1 MSRILPAIIS
11 AIVLV
16 LLALVLVITVTSLTP
31 KPEQADEKFGGLS
44 VFSEEV
50 YRDDLVFNIV
60 AQGEVRPRREI
71 VVAPQIAGRIAYVSP
86 DFIDGGFIRK
96 GQALVRL
103 EAADYE
109 LAVVRARSGV
119 ASAEQRLAT
128 EQAQSEIAIQD
139 LQNLGITDSSPLARR
154 EPQMV
159 EAQAAL
165 ESAKAQLADA
175 QLALRRTAVVAP
187 FDGRVREETVE
198 VGQFAS
204 PGQSLGR
211 IFATD
216 VVEVALPISDE
227 QLGQLGLPLAF
238 AESDTVKGPKVLFKG
253 TVAGKARVWSGRVTR
268 TSAAVNPQ
276 TRLIN
281 VIAELK
287 DPYGEG
293 SDDGAPMA
301 PGLFVEANVEGT
313 SVPDLLVAP
322 RSAVRSGDSIFI
334 GDPESSQ
341 LRIYE
346 VDLVYSDPDGAWFR
360 SDEVQIGDLALTSPI
375 RGSNDGMTITILQRM
390 EDGSIKNHSLE
401 AAAAALS
408 SEETETEVEESAADE
423 QVALTNKEGV
433 Q

>member
-16 LLALVLVITVTSLTP
+16 LLVLVLVITVTSLTP

-50 YRDDLVFNIV
+50 YRDDLVFNVV

-71 VVAPQIAGRIAYVSP
+71 SVAPQIAGRIAYVSP

-96 GQALVRL
+96 GQTLVRL

-119 ASAEQRLAT
+119 ASAKQRLAT

-139 LQNLGITDSSPLARR
+139 LENLGITDSSPLARR
-154 EPQMV
+154 EPQMA

-165 ESAKAQLADA
+165 DSAEAQLADA
-175 QLALRRTAVVAP
+175 QLALRRTAVIAP
-187 FDGRVREETVE
+187 FDGRVREETAE
-198 VGQFAS
+198 IGQFAS

-216 VVEVALPISDE
+216 VVEVVLPITDE

-238 AESDTVKGPKVLFKG
+238 AESDSVQGPDVVFKG
-253 TVAGKARVWSGRVTR
+253 AVAGQSRVWKGRVTR

-293 SDDGAPMA
+293 SDNGAPMA
-301 PGLFVEANVEGT
+301 PGLFVEANVQGT
-313 SVPDLLVAP
+313 RIDGLLVAP
-322 RSAVRSGDSIFI
+322 RSAVRSGDNIFI
-334 GDPESSQ
+334 GEPESSQ
-341 LRIYE
+341 LRIYK

-360 SDEVQIGDLALTSPI
+360 SDDVKVGDLALTSPI

-390 EDGSIKNHSLE
+390 EDGTIKNHSRD
-401 AAAAALS
+401 AAVDTVVEEDS
-408 SEETETEVEESAADE
+408 ETEDATTDE
-423 QVALTNKEGV
+423 QVASTIEQGA